1 MPLGHSS
8 GVFKVDSDIELNP
21 ECLKDLKIPD
31 FSPKYLQPY
40 TDLHPFTQEFVQR
53 FGLDTKLFKPRS
65 NNQITG
71 QKRSYYQMKEPL
83 TQQQPSITTNQATA
97 VEESKDSNEIDLDL

>member
-1 MPLGHSS
+1 MPLGHSP

-40 TDLHPFTQEFVQR
+40 TGLHPFTQEFVQR
-53 FGLDTKLFKPRS
+53 FGLDTKLFKPRN

-71 QKRSYYQMKEPL
+71 QKRSYYQMKEPS
-83 TQQQPSITTNQATA
+83 TQHFTITKNQATA